1 MWRDCHFG
9 ATVKNM
15 KSAYT
20 GLELKSSK
28 LPQCMDTPTGFG
40 DAQSPNNETVHKSI
54 RLSPLVRRICT
65 TPAAR
70 DPSYVSNCIIIIE
83 FLYMHTR
90 QYRYE

>member
-40 DAQSPNNETVHKSI
+40 GAQSPKHETMHRSI
-54 RLSPLVRRICT
+54 RLSPLVRRICS

-70 DPSYVSNCIIIIE
+70 DPCLKTMSTY
-83 FLYMHTR
+83 Y
-90 QYRYE
+90 YRYKAHLCIGR